1 MADKFIGKWKLVDS
15 DNFGD
20 YLKEVGVGFATR
32 TAAQAI
38 KPELKFEI
46 DGDHWKM
53 TSTSTFTT
61 WVCEFDL
68 GKEQEQKTADGRTL
82 MKIKTDDKDSHFE
95 VEKSFFYSKLI
106 YTFKALH

>member
-1 MADKFIGKWKLVDS
+1 MADKFIGKWKFVDS

-82 MKIKTDDKDSHFE
+82 MVNLKIFQ
-95 VEKSFFYSKLI
+95 
-106 YTFKALH
+106 